1 VIRIAK
7 EAETGTKPNKAL
19 SELSDTLRKF
29 FANMLKIKYQF
40 TYDELNQELFNHN
53 LDWKFRAQIDKFFKK
68 LTEMEFGGR
77 EVSDEEIEE
86 IAREAQS
93 IIRRLSGY
101 TEERPQSRASSWANR
116 SLLDRLKKATGIGA
130 IASRRRSRSS
140 RRTAA
145 EKGGRAE
152 HPATGDLGPVPQPE
166 KEDRAEGKPRTKAAK
181 TEEAE
186 KPATAR
192 PTEPK
197 PEPPP
202 AHAEPEELSVDGIT
216 RNVNGFVGKKVKLS
230 GTIKFVNKIIEKGD
244 FWYMFSDSTG
254 NIVAVSKL
262 TDTYEGKGVLKG
274 LVKKT
279 LTGDAFIEIEGFR

>member
-1 VIRIAK
+1 
-7 EAETGTKPNKAL
+7 
-19 SELSDTLRKF
+19 
-29 FANMLKIKYQF
+29 MLKIKYQF

-68 LTEMEFGGR
+68 LTEMEFSGR
-77 EVSDEEIEE
+77 EIGDEEIED

-116 SLLDRLKKATGIGA
+116 GFFDRLKKATGISS
-130 IASRRRSRSS
+130 IKSRRMSRSS
-140 RRTAA
+140 RRAAA
-145 EKGGRAE
+145 ERAGRQATEGPGPVPLPEKEGRAE
-152 HPATGDLGPVPQPE
+152 E
-166 KEDRAEGKPRTKAAK
+166 EPREKAAK
-181 TEEAE
+181 THEAK
-186 KPATAR
+186 KPHKTR
-192 PTEPK
+192 PPEPK

-202 AHAEPEELSVDGIT
+202 VHAEEEELSVDGIT
-216 RNVNGFVGKKVKLS
+216 RNIEGFAGRKVRLR